1 MAIVSGNNSADRKG
15 IPWFGGIVGLAVGL
29 TMLYYWSEWTHW
41 WPGNLPEEMSPYML
55 VKGIDLGEV
64 PLHAYG
70 KLLLFGF
77 LLVFL
82 FPGYG
87 KLPIAAWMLHNQP
100 SGGTFFNWIL
110 RAWGVKCGVLVLV
123 FCNLFFLR
131 YVPSTALSLYSF
143 ILQHVSI
150 LASVVLGGLLVGDAC
165 RLARSADAPLS
176 DLRLLMVLIL
186 GFQLHWPMQ
195 ITLLNARNFDSLPAG
210 WAITAALMIG
220 VLLAFLLTAILAWGV
235 CRMLGDENCR
245 AWRGQF
251 ALFNGMIILC
261 VTGKGVFGLVS
272 YYLK

>member
-1 MAIVSGNNSADRKG
+1 MAIVSGNSRVDG
-15 IPWFGGIVGLAVGL
+15 QGFPWLGGFFGLAVGL
-29 TMLYYWSEWTHW
+29 AILYYWKMWVHW
-41 WPGNLPEEMSPYML
+41 WPGDLRDEISPYIT
-55 VKGIDLGEV
+55 VKDIVLAEI
-64 PLHAYG
+64 PLTVYG
-70 KLLLFGF
+70 KLVLFGF

-100 SGGTFFNWIL
+100 SGKAFFSEIL
-110 RAWGVKCGVLVLV
+110 RAWGVKWGLLVLV

-150 LASVVLGGLLVGDAC
+150 LASVVLGGLLVRDAW
-165 RLARSADAPLS
+165 RLARAPDASLS
-176 DLRLLMVLIL
+176 NLRLPVVMIL
-186 GFQLHWPMQ
+186 GFQLFWPVQ
-195 ITLLNARNFDSLPAG
+195 ITLLTARGFDLMPEG
-210 WAITAALMIG
+210 WCITAALMVG
-220 VLLAFLLTAILAWGV
+220 VLLAFLLTAGLTWAV

-251 ALFNGMIILC
+251 ALFNGIVILC
-261 VTGKGVFGLVS
+261 VTGKVIFGFVL

>member
-1 MAIVSGNNSADRKG
+1 MAIVSGNSRVEG
-15 IPWFGGIVGLAVGL
+15 QGFPWFGGIIGLAVGL
-29 TMLYYWSEWTHW
+29 TMLCFWSQWTHW

-55 VKGIDLGEV
+55 VKGIDLGEI
-64 PLHAYG
+64 PLQVYG
-70 KLLLFGF
+70 QLVFFGF

-87 KLPIAAWMLHNQP
+87 KLSIAAWMLHNQP

-110 RAWGVKCGVLVLV
+110 RAWGFKCGVLVLV

-150 LASVVLGGLLVGDAC
+150 LASVAFGGLLVRDAW
-165 RLARSADAPLS
+165 RLTRSPDAPLS

-186 GFQLHWPMQ
+186 GFQLIWPVQ
-195 ITLLNARNFDSLPAG
+195 ITLLNARNFELITVG
-210 WAITAALMIG
+210 WCFTAALMIG

-235 CRMLGDENCR
+235 RRTIGDANCR

-251 ALFNGMIILC
+251 ALFNGIVILC
-261 VTGKGVFGLVS
+261 VVGKGIFGLML

>member
-1 MAIVSGNNSADRKG
+1 MAIVSGNNRADG
-15 IPWFGGIVGLAVGL
+15 QGFPWFGGIIGLAVGL
-29 TMLYYWSEWTHW
+29 VILYYWQTWIRW
-41 WPGNLPEEMSPYML
+41 WPGNISEEMSPYML

-64 PLHAYG
+64 PLQAYG
-70 KLLLFGF
+70 KLVLFGF

-87 KLPIAAWMLHNQP
+87 KLPITAWMLHNQP

-110 RAWGVKCGVLVLV
+110 RAWGFKCGVLVLV

-131 YVPSTALSLYSF
+131 YVPSPTLSLYSF

-150 LASVVLGGLLVGDAC
+150 LASVVLGGVLIRDTW
-165 RLARSADAPLS
+165 RLAQTPDAPLG

-186 GFQLHWPMQ
+186 GFKLHWPVQ
-195 ITLLNARNFDSLPAG
+195 ITLLNARNFDFLPEG
-210 WAITAALMIG
+210 WGITAALMVGI
-220 VLLAFLLTAILAWGV
+220 LLAFLLTAVLAWGV
-235 CRMLGDENCR
+235 RRMLGDENCR

-251 ALFNGMIILC
+251 ALFNGIVILC